1 MSFTGIYWVLLGF
14 TGFYWVF
21 ILFQLFF
28 FDITLVLMDF
38 NGSNGFYRVW
48 IESTQGWP
56 RFARFFNSIRSW
68 FYFFFYRDWL
78 DAIGSKKVSAEFF
91 EVPTRKFTEFYW
103 VLSVFY
109 GVPEWVHPNMVLLTF
124 FLQRVILSFLSFFFV
139 VVGLDRNW
147 FLFDFVVVAVVEWVF
162 LVDAALPN
170 VVLLAFYGA
179 RLLFFFIIK
188 NQ

>member
-1 MSFTGIYWVLLGF
+1 
-14 TGFYWVF
+14 
-21 ILFQLFF
+21 
-28 FDITLVLMDF
+28 
-38 NGSNGFYRVW
+38 
-48 IESTQGWP
+48 
-56 RFARFFNSIRSW
+56 
-68 FYFFFYRDWL
+68 
-78 DAIGSKKVSAEFF
+78 
-91 EVPTRKFTEFYW
+91 
-103 VLSVFY
+103 
-109 GVPEWVHPNMVLLTF
+109 MVLLTF
-124 FLQRVILSFLSFFFV
+124 FFTARYFIFSFLFFV

>member
-124 FLQRVILSFLSFFFV
+124 FFTARYFIFSFLFFCSRWTRPELVFV
-139 VVGLDRNW
+139 WFCCCCCCRVGVPRW
-147 FLFDFVVVAVVEWVF
+147 RGPSQRGFIG
-162 LVDAALPN
+162 
-170 VVLLAFYGA
+170 VLRCATVIFFYH
-179 RLLFFFIIK
+179 
-188 NQ
+188 